1 MSLNEIQLQ
10 GKMLADLYRD
20 VLISEN
26 PSNTKEA
33 KPLMVDM
40 QGGNEAIRSL
50 GKNKKNYCF
59 IVSYVNET
67 FLPDDKME
75 VLIKI
80 MQACR
85 ISMEDIALL
94 NIAGTERTIEQIRD
108 QFEPSKMVLLGV
120 NPIDI
125 RLPIQ
130 FPAYKPQSYANCTY
144 LYADSLDTMDN
155 SAAGRKIKS
164 NLWSALKEMF
174 GL

>member
-26 PSNTKEA
+26 PINTKQA
-33 KPLMVDM
+33 KQSTADN
-40 QGGNEAIRSL
+40 QGGKDAIRSL

-59 IVSYVNET
+59 IVSYENET

-120 NPIDI
+120 NPTAI